1 MKNYYNILNVDEG
14 ADEGAIK
21 KAYRKLQMKYH
32 PDKGG
37 DPEKAKEINE
47 AYDCLGDTMKRKQY
61 DMQRNGGGIFGMPG
75 GIPGGGMPGGMDNI
89 FKMFFNQDDSFNMMH
104 QAMHGGM
111 QGGMPGGP
119 NIRIFHN
126 GRPVHMNQKP
136 PEINKTVTIS
146 IEDSYIGKTI
156 HVNIERWI
164 QNNNVRKTEKESL
177 YVPIHCGI
185 DNNEIIVVR
194 GKGNVMNNIRSDL
207 KLHIKVNNQT
217 PFKRKG
223 MDLIYEKKLSLKEAL
238 VGFSFELKHLNGKTL
253 NINNSGDYIVEPN
266 NHQLINKY
274 GMKRNDKY
282 GNLIIIFKVEFPK
295 ALTKQQKE
303 KIKNIL

>member
-1 MKNYYNILNVDEG
+1 MKNYYNVLNVDEN
-14 ADEGAIK
+14 ADEGTIK

-47 AYDCLGDTMKRKQY
+47 AYDCLGDNMKRRQY
-61 DMQRNGGGIFGMPG
+61 DMQRKGGPFGMPG
-75 GIPGGGMPGGMDNI
+75 LHGGGMPGGMDDI

-104 QAMHGGM
+104 QAMHGG
-111 QGGMPGGP
+111 GMPGGP

-126 GRPVHMNQKP
+126 GRPVHVNQKP

-146 IEDSYIGKTI
+146 LEDSYVGKTI
-156 HVNIERWI
+156 PVNIERWI
-164 QNNNVRKTEKESL
+164 QNNNVRKTETESL

-185 DNNEIIVVR
+185 DDNEIIVVR
-194 GKGNVMNNIRSDL
+194 GKGNIMNNMRSDL
-207 KLHIKVNNQT
+207 KLHIKVSNQT
-217 PFKRKG
+217 PFKRNG
-223 MDLIYEKKLSLKEAL
+223 MDLIYEKKLTLKEAL

-274 GMKRNDKY
+274 GMKRKDKC

-295 ALTKQQKE
+295 TLTKEQKK
-303 KIKNIL
+303 KIGEVL